1 MKYENIPPI
10 PRADAQRI
18 LSAGPADRL
27 ATAVLAVALHE
38 NDLDFAQDYCLRA
51 TGARDPLVRGNAVLG
66 LGHLARRFGR
76 LDQNKVEPI
85 VAWALLDDDQ
95 YIRGQAEA
103 AADDIQHFTTWRVR
117 RSSRRA
123 DA

>member
-1 MKYENIPPI
+1 MKYEDIPPI
-10 PRADAQRI
+10 DRADAQRI
-18 LSAGPADRL
+18 LSAGRADRL
-27 ATAVLAVALHE
+27 ATAVLAVALHDD
-38 NDLDFAQDYCLRA
+38 NLDFAQDFCLRA
-51 TGARDPLVRGNAVLG
+51 SAAPDPLVRANAVLG

-85 VAWALLDDDQ
+85 VASALLDDDP

-103 AADDIQHFTTWRVR
+103 AADDIQHFTRWRVR